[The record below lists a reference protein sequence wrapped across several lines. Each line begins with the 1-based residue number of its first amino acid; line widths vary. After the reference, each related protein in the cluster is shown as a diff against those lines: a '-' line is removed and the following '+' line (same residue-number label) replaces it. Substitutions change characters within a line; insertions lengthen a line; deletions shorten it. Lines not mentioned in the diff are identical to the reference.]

1 MRAVLHNSACVYR
14 SMHMHMR
21 TCTCTAMHMHMHMH
35 AHVMEKGTS
44 CSEKEVASA
53 TGGDTA
59 IDQES

>member
-1 MRAVLHNSACVYR
+1 MDMDMDMD
-14 SMHMHMR
+14 MH
-21 TCTCTAMHMHMHMH
+21 MHMHMHMH

>member
-1 MRAVLHNSACVYR
+1 MD
-14 SMHMHMR
+14 MDMDMD
-21 TCTCTAMHMHMHMH
+21 MHMHMHMH